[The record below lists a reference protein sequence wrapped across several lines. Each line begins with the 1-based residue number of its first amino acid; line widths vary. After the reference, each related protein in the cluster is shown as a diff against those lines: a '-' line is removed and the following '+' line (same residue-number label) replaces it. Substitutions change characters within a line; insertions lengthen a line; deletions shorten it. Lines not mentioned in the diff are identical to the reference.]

1 MMYVTYVLLTV
12 AEILKAFWA
21 FLGIAT
27 TNTTPFT
34 AEPMRTALA

>member
-1 MMYVTYVLLTV
+1 LPGALEGTAPPASPVTGHT
-12 AEILKAFWA
+12 
-21 FLGIAT
+21 T